1 MPRYSP
7 DGEINFSVSDIRD
20 AGADGVISPDDAE
33 RLIAWLSKQEPAE
46 AAAVETE
53 KGFNLVTVAYYFGA
67 MLMISACAWFLG
79 DKWESL
85 GSGGVLVTTL
95 IYFVLAAGLGLWLRG
110 KGYAVGGGLLV
121 TVAVCLT
128 PLIVY
133 SIEDLTGFW
142 PAQDPGEYK
151 EYYPRIR
158 GAWIVMELVTMAV
171 ALAALLRVRFGFLLA
186 PFAFSLWFFSMDL
199 AAWFL
204 GDDYL
209 DWNTRAW
216 MAVIVGTIGLVFGYA
231 FDRSLNRPD
240 RSEDFA
246 FWCYLFGLIAFWGG
260 LTSMDSDSEV
270 NRLIYCATN
279 FGLIALSLY
288 LRRSMFLVF
297 GAIGVFAYLGHLAYE
312 VFQDSVLFPFVLVL
326 LGLATIVATVLAQ
339 KYLKGRTSG
348 S

>member
-1 MPRYSP
+1 MPAYSR
-7 DGEINFSVSDIRD
+7 DGTINFSVSDIRD

-33 RLIAWLSKQEPAE
+33 RLIVWLSSQQPKELPL
-46 AAAVETE
+46 VETA

-85 GSGGVLVTTL
+85 GSGGVLATTGV
-95 IYFVLAAGLGLWLRG
+95 YFVLAVGLGLWLRA
-110 KGYAVGGGLLV
+110 KGYVVGGGLLV

-133 SIEDLTGFW
+133 CIEDLTGFW
-142 PAQDPGEYK
+142 PAEAPGEYR
-151 EYYPRIR
+151 EYYPQIR

-171 ALAALLRVRFGFLLA
+171 ALAALLRIRFGFLLA
-186 PFAFSLWFFSMDL
+186 PFGFSLWFLSMDL
-199 AAWFL
+199 AAWFM

-209 DWNTRAW
+209 DWNTSAW
-216 MAVIVGTIGLVFGYA
+216 MAVLVGTVGLIFGYV
-231 FDRSLNRPD
+231 FDRALNRPD

-246 FWCYLFGLIAFWGG
+246 FWCYMFGLIAFWGG
-260 LTSMDSDSEV
+260 LTSMNSDSEIG
-270 NRLIYCATN
+270 RLVYCGIN
-279 FGLIALSLY
+279 IGLIALSLY

-312 VFQDSVLFPFVLVL
+312 VFQESVLFPFVLVL
-326 LGLATIVATVLAQ
+326 LGLATIVATILAQ
-339 KYLKGRTSG
+339 KYLKQRN
-348 S
+348 